1 MNPGC
6 TRPERRCACGLG
18 KAGWGDHTGAA
29 MTKRLDRVRSGNRGW
44 KRKVFLLAAAGLFA
58 VQAASAQFAKLE
70 PASTTPGYLARLLTN
85 ESPFPGE
92 RGFVSEADTKATMLS
107 ILWVLHSRMNY
118 IPPGYKQEE
127 IAAIRSQNIIEV
139 ITAKNQCEGFFKDA
153 AGKPAASPR
162 VEARI
167 QNLLQI
173 ANSGGKPGRFASLL
187 NYVQGLASSYVKGGV
202 QEADRFAGLTVVS
215 QIPVT
220 GRAYSWMTGM
230 DYYNPGG
237 NFVRIPDDHQGLLG
251 GNRFFTL
258 RKDPK

>member
-1 MNPGC
+1 MMK
-6 TRPERRCACGLG
+6 RRN
-18 KAGWGDHTGAA
+18 TNQ
-29 MTKRLDRVRSGNRGW
+29 SGNRGLRRW
-44 KRKVFLLAAAGLFA
+44 ILFSVTVGLFWA
-58 VQAASAQFAKLE
+58 DAASAQFAKLE
-70 PASTTPGYLARLLTN
+70 PAASTSGYLARLLIN

-153 AGKPAASPR
+153 AGKPTASPR

-187 NYVQGLASSYVKGGV
+187 NYVQGLANSYMKGGL

-215 QIPVT
+215 QVPVT

-237 NFVRIPDDHQGLLG
+237 NFVRIPDDQQGLLG